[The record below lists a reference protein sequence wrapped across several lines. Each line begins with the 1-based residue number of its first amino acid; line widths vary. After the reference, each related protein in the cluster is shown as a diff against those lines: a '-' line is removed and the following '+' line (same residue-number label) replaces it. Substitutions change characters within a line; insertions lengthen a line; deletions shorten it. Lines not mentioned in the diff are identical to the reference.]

1 VYEKFSRQGIIVILA
16 AQEESRNLCAEECDA
31 ANLLLGLW
39 TIGKSAEIL
48 KATGVSNLQVKA
60 PWE

>member
-1 VYEKFSRQGIIVILA
+1 LA